1 MRAPRTT
8 QALLVALTVS
18 LGASAARANSNG
30 SQTGRAMRG
39 CGAMNN
45 CHGVNPGATTRIEGP
60 ATLAAGARGTYTLI
74 LTSTRADFS
83 AGGFDIA
90 VAGGTLM
97 ATAGQAGTRMLN
109 GEMTHMAPVARSGA
123 EVRVP
128 FDVVAPASGSVM
140 IFAAGNATNGGRNDA
155 NDAWAVA
162 ALPVSVSGGDG
173 GVTPP
178 PDAGS
183 TQDAGA
189 RDGGPLIE
197 QYDPTASLGYGGC
210 AVGHARGGA
219 WALVALAGLA
229 LARRRR

>member
-1 MRAPRTT
+1 MRATRTT
-8 QALLVALTVS
+8 QALVVALATS
-18 LGASAARANSNG
+18 LGAGAARANSNG

-39 CGAMNN
+39 CGAAGN
-45 CHGVNPGATTRIEGP
+45 CHGVNPGAAARIEGP

-74 LTSTRADFS
+74 LTSTRADFM

-97 ATAGQAGTRMLN
+97 ATTGQAGTRMLN
-109 GEMTHMAPVARSGA
+109 GEMTHMAPIARSGA
-123 EVRVP
+123 DVRVR
-128 FDVVAPASGSVM
+128 FDVVAPATGGVM
-140 IFAAGNATNGGRNDA
+140 IFAAGNAVNGGRNDA

-178 PDAGS
+178 QDAGS
-183 TQDAGA
+183 TPDAGA